1 MIASTS
7 ASESS
12 KQLGEGVRA
21 DFPILDQRVHGDK
34 QLIYL
39 DNGATSQKPKQVLE
53 ALREYNEGY
62 NSNVHRGVHYMA
74 AKVIVPLTL
83 LLHCSDNVYHV
94 TSLPPE
100 SIMLPDRSVIC
111 PLLRCRPLQHTRRQE
126 QSLQH
131 S

>member
-7 ASESS
+7 ASDSR

-39 DNGATSQKPKQVLE
+39 DNGATSQKPKLVLE

-62 NSNVHRGVHYMA
+62 NSNVHRGVHYLA
-74 AKVIVPLTL
+74 AKV
-83 LLHCSDNVYHV
+83 CGSDAIPSIA
-94 TSLPPE
+94 TSLLAM
-100 SIMLPDRSVIC
+100 SHLSLLP
-111 PLLRCRPLQHTRRQE
+111 
-126 QSLQH
+126 
-131 S
+131 